1 MRRRTKPTDDVPPAA
16 INVLPQLGLWASL
29 VWAEAYAGSSIMK
42 NPPSPG
48 CSISRRNFLRAGT
61 AALAA
66 PCLLGRHSLEAA
78 TADAPTSLRGRLYK
92 TLKIGMVDLPGSLTD
107 KFKVLKEVG
116 FDGVEMDVP
125 GMNVAA
131 TRTAIAESGL
141 PVDGSVCSTHWSVRH
156 SDPSPATRA
165 KALADLETALR
176 DTHAV
181 GGHTVLLVVGHGN
194 DGTEREVWDRS
205 VANIRL
211 ALPLA
216 AKLGVYIAIEN
227 VWNHFLY
234 QHDGPANQSADKI
247 RDYVN
252 ALNSPWVGVQFDIG
266 NHQKYG
272 KPAEWVRTLGR
283 QIVKLDVK
291 DWGIQPGWAK
301 IGDGDVDWPGV
312 RRALLDIG
320 YTGWAAAE
328 VEGGG
333 RDQLRDISQR
343 MDRVFDLA

>member
-1 MRRRTKPTDDVPPAA
+1 MKT
-16 INVLPQLGLWASL
+16 PQSF
-29 VWAEAYAGSSIMK
+29 GS
-42 NPPSPG
+42 
-48 CSISRRNFLRAGT
+48 SISRRVFLRAGS

-66 PCLLGRHSLEAA
+66 PCLLGGGSLLSAGA
-78 TADAPTSLRGRLYK
+78 TGGPASLRGRLYK
-92 TLKIGMVDLPGSLTD
+92 TLKIGMVDVPGSLTD

-116 FDGVEMDVP
+116 FDGVEMDCP
-125 GMNVAA
+125 GMDVEA
-131 TRTAIAESGL
+131 TRAAIAESGL
-141 PVDGSVCSTHWSVRH
+141 PVDGTVCSTHWNVRH
-156 SDPSPATRA
+156 SDPNPATRA

-194 DGTEREVWDRS
+194 DGAEREVWERS
-205 VANIRL
+205 ITNIRQ

-216 AKLGVYIAIEN
+216 ARLGVYIVIEN

-234 QHDGPANQSADKI
+234 QHDGPADQSANKL
-247 RDYVN
+247 RDYVD

-283 QIVKLDVK
+283 RIAKLDVK
-291 DWGIQPGWAK
+291 DWGIQAGWAK
-301 IGDGDVDWPGV
+301 IGDGDVDWPAV
-312 RRALLDIG
+312 CQALLEIG

-328 VEGGG
+328 VEGGN
-333 RDQLRDISQR
+333 RDRLRDISQR
-343 MDRVFDLA
+343 MDRVFGLA